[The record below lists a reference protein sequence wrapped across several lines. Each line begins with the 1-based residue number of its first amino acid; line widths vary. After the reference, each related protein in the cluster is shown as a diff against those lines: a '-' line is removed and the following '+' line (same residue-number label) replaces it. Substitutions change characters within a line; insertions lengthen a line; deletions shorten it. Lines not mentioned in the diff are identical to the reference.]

1 MIGREMKRNWILL
14 LLVSSGLMIGAAS
27 CHRGD
32 AEAAGEKKPA
42 TTQAAEGDEGQ
53 KVKLDP
59 KAIEKFHIT
68 VQEVDAHPWQP
79 TFVAPAR
86 VGLNSEAMANVGPP
100 VPGRVADIKVK
111 LGDSV
116 KKGDELL
123 AIVSNDL
130 GEGQSD
136 YLLKR
141 TNVAAATAAV
151 EPTKTAYDRA
161 KALFDKSEGISL
173 SEVQKREAE
182 WRAATAALA
191 SAKEALNASMRK
203 LQLLGMSADA
213 ITALSD
219 SGALEP
225 RYVIRAPIA
234 GQVIDRNVTL
244 GQFVSPDKEPLLVL
258 ADLSTL
264 WVIADVPQQQLKN
277 VALGAEVRVTAAGGG
292 DAIEGSVAYIAA
304 AVDPAT
310 RTVQVRVT
318 IKGGQASLRPGVAA
332 EAEFDMPVAAGA
344 DPVISVPEEAVQTI
358 DGKPSIFV
366 PEQEAP
372 NTFEKRVVIVGTP
385 SKGRVPI
392 LFGVESKEKVVV
404 TGAFIL
410 KAELGKPAAE

>member
-1 MIGREMKRNWILL
+1 MIVFFGCAGGSGWFIVFSSISIMIGRAMKWNWILL
-14 LLVSSGLMIGAAS
+14 LVIKCSLLMSAAS
-27 CHRGD
+27 CHRAD
-32 AEAAGEKKPA
+32 AEAAAEKKPA
-42 TTQAAEGDEGQ
+42 TTQAADGDEGP

-68 VQEVDAHPWQP
+68 FKEVDAQPWQP
-79 TFVAPAR
+79 TFVVPAR

-111 LGDSV
+111 LGDVV

-123 AIVSNDL
+123 AIMSNDL
-130 GEGQSD
+130 GEAQSD
-136 YLLKR
+136 YLMKR

-151 EPTKTAYDRA
+151 EPAKTGYDRA

-182 WRAATAALA
+182 WRAAAAALV

-203 LQLLGMSADA
+203 LQLLGMSPNS

-225 RYVIRAPIA
+225 RYVIHASIA

-258 ADLSTL
+258 ADLATL

-277 VALGAEVRVTAAGGG
+277 VALGAKVRVTAAGGG
-292 DAIEGSVAYIAA
+292 EGIEGSVAYIAA

-332 EAEFDMPVAAGA
+332 E
-344 DPVISVPEEAVQTI
+344 
-358 DGKPSIFV
+358 
-366 PEQEAP
+366 
-372 NTFEKRVVIVGTP
+372 
-385 SKGRVPI
+385 
-392 LFGVESKEKVVV
+392 
-404 TGAFIL
+404 
-410 KAELGKPAAE
+410 